1 VCGAEPGNAG
11 GGGAGVGEAPS
22 LLREPAGELIL
33 DAGDLL
39 EAAAAGE
46 GELVSMPNAGKA
58 NPPRPK
64 PSPRPSG
71 KLLWLELMVV
81 DGLSRSVFT
90 LVGSTRKPSVGIP
103 TVVHPAAPSF
113 GRCTKLLVL
122 QVPPTTVAA
131 ELCCSAE

>member
-1 VCGAEPGNAG
+1 MCGAEPGKAG

-39 EAAAAGE
+39 EAAAGE

-64 PSPRPSG
+64 PSPRPCG
-71 KLLWLELMVV
+71 KLLLVLELMVV

-122 QVPPTTVAA
+122 QAPTTVAA